1 MSHPLQEYT
10 SSQLNSKR
18 RQASI
23 FDFGATKKRR
33 QEYPPSPPSSSPVK
47 KYDDYNPQEFHVL
60 EKSPVPFDLTSCS
73 PAHLR
78 SGINS
83 LNHTNASLLSRLQWR
98 EMDGLRRHVMAKN
111 LIPHKYDGA
120 EGIAVAIEDC
130 PLPVLCGVSSSS
142 SNGLWIGLQ
151 AGSVLNINSQL
162 QPVNSLH
169 LHNNAI
175 LDMSSGAGMPGFL
188 ATASGDKSVV
198 LWDTTQSEDATAIR
212 QYYCGN
218 GGSIRK
224 VASHDSAGLLAAAS
238 RSGAVAIIDP
248 RAEDPILNMHT
259 NAHFTLFG
267 KKGGHRLSKYEK
279 DCKYSLTAIDW
290 ITDTTLATASGVNS
304 EVRIWD
310 TRYLKPDGP
319 SGIQNVEGKVTRP
332 VTVFKSEETS
342 GVTDLHYDKQ
352 SKILYSVGHKTVSGF
367 GCNYG
372 AYTGQNITLSRTLD
386 SCLPPVVTAPIDHR
400 SFYSASAITDGY
412 LAVGEGSETI
422 NILSLPDSI
431 ASVSQGMESRRVNAD
446 SSGSMA
452 NVNGTMEVAALS
464 WVDGTLMGCTD
475 AGVAFR
481 INEKAIRT

>member
-1 MSHPLQEYT
+1 MPRPLQEVT
-10 SSQLNSKR
+10 SSQLNRKR

-23 FDFGATKKRR
+23 FDFGAIKKRR
-33 QEYPPSPPSSSPVK
+33 QEYPPSPPSSSPIK
-47 KYDDYNPQEFHVL
+47 RNDDYNPQEFQVL
-60 EKSPVPFDLTSCS
+60 EKSPVPFDLTSCQ

-83 LNHTNASLLSRLQWR
+83 LSHNASLLSRLQWR
-98 EMDGLRRHVMAKN
+98 EMDGLRRHVMTTN
-111 LIPHKYDGA
+111 IIPHRYDGA
-120 EGIAVAIEDC
+120 EGIAAAIEYC

-142 SNGLWIGLQ
+142 TNGLWIGLQ
-151 AGSVLNINSQL
+151 GGTVLNINSQF
-162 QPVNSLH
+162 QPVNTLQMH
-169 LHNNAI
+169 DNAI
-175 LDMSSGAGMPGFL
+175 LDMSTGAGMPGFL
-188 ATASGDKSVV
+188 ATASGDKSVM
-198 LWDTTQSEDATAIR
+198 LWDTAHSEDGAIR
-212 QYYCGN
+212 QYCCGN

-259 NAHFTLFG
+259 NAHYTLFG
-267 KKGGHRLSKYEK
+267 KNGGTRLTKYEK
-279 DCKYSLTAIDW
+279 DCKYGLTAIDW

-319 SGIQNVEGKVTRP
+319 TGIQNVQGKVTRP
-332 VTVFKSEETS
+332 VAVFKSEETS

-352 SKILYSVGHKTVSGF
+352 SKILYSVGHRTLSGF

-372 AYTGQNITLSRTLD
+372 AYVGQNATLSRSLD
-386 SCLPPVVTAPIDHR
+386 SCLPPVVSAPIDHR

-431 ASVSQGMESRRVNAD
+431 ASVSKGMESRRVVAD

-452 NVNGTMEVAALS
+452 NVNGAMEVAALS
-464 WVDGTLMGCTD
+464 WVGGTLMGCTD

-481 INEKAIRT
+481 INEKPLRS